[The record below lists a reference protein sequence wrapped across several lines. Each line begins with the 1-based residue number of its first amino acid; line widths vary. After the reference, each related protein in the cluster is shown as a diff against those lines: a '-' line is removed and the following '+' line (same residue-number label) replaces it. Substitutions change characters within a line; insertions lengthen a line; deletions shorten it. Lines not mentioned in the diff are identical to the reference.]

1 MKNFNLVNVVDHEF
15 SCYRN
20 GVFPA
25 GERKEIIEGGLAVVD
40 LRKLVIVHRLSIPV
54 VPTMSSISD
63 YCTELTGW
71 TEDLLKKRGVS
82 YAEYC
87 RRVSVKHGARNRLTV
102 TDSSG
107 ELAAVREQCA
117 LMGVDC
123 PYGLDTINI
132 AHWFSIVT
140 GQRSNLSLEEML
152 AYLGLKFEGTP
163 HRADWD
169 AYNIAR
175 LLIALIQSGRL
186 GLLLGRSNPLA
197 EPDPSI

>member
-20 GVFPA
+20 GVFPP
-25 GERKEIIEGGLAVVD
+25 GERKEIIEGGLCVVD
-40 LRKLVIVHRLSIPV
+40 LRKLEIIRRVSIPV
-54 VPTMSSISD
+54 VPTMSSISE

-71 TEDLLKKRGVS
+71 THDLLKKRGVS

-87 RRVSVKHGARNRLTV
+87 RRVLVKLGARNRLVV

-107 ELAAVREQCA
+107 ELAVVREQCA
-117 LMGVDC
+117 LMGVDY
-123 PYGLDTINI
+123 PYGNDTINI
-132 AHWFSIVT
+132 AAWFAIVT
-140 GQRSNLSLEEML
+140 GQRTNLSLEEML
-152 AYLGLKFEGTP
+152 AYMGLQFEGPP

-169 AYNIAR
+169 AHNIAR

-197 EPDPSI
+197 EPDSSM